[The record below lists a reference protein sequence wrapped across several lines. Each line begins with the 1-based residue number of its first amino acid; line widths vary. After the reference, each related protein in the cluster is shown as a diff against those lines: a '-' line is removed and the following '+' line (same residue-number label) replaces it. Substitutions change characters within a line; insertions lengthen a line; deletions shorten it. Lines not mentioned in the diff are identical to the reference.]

1 MSVCIKHKPQRSV
14 AARIDKSPMANLI
27 LRWWTTAIR
36 NWQRRKMIAALKAMD
51 GRILLDIGI
60 HPAEIESFVD
70 GLDSAE
76 LRMVPIEPE
85 PETEMDDPSYADLR
99 RTA

>member
-1 MSVCIKHKPQRSV
+1 MSVCIKHKPQHSV
-14 AARIDKSPMANLI
+14 AARIDNSPMANLI

-36 NWQRRKMIAALKAMD
+36 NWQRRKMIAALKALD

-70 GLDSAE
+70 GLDSTE

-85 PETEMDDPSYADLR
+85 PETEIHDPSYADLR
-99 RTA
+99 RIA